1 MDMNNKI
8 ERIRSIVNY
17 LKMLDMIDDNV
28 KVDERAIAINA
39 NIFNKLLYDIYK
51 CRDYKTAKELAKYV
65 NKKYKIRKCKKGTRS

>member
-17 LKMLDMIDDNV
+17 LKMLDMIDEDV

-39 NIFNKLLYDIYK
+39 NIFNNL
-51 CRDYKTAKELAKYV
+51 
-65 NKKYKIRKCKKGTRS
+65 